1 MTDRSPAPLVASQP
15 QYVLVAQR
23 LIEDITGG
31 RYPVGGLL
39 PAEFDLCTQF
49 GVSRHTVREAI
60 RRLQERGLVTRQR
73 GIGTTV
79 KSNRVESRY
88 VQTTTTIADL
98 PRYVE
103 DTVLVTTQ
111 AEDVIADET
120 LAELL
125 KCRPGQ
131 RWVKVTGFRH
141 VNKDKLPMA
150 LTDIYINAAYGGVR
164 KLIGTMKV
172 PVYTLIE
179 KQYGLTI
186 VEVQQDISA
195 TIIGTADAK
204 HLRVKPGSAG
214 LIVTRRYLG
223 DNDRMI
229 EVAVNLHPAD
239 RFSYSMSMRLQVPAG
254 ADA

>member
-1 MTDRSPAPLVASQP
+1 MPSPSALLASQP

-23 LIEDITGG
+23 LIEDITSG

-60 RRLQERGLVTRQR
+60 RRLLERGLVTRQR

-79 KSNRVESRY
+79 KANRVASRY
-88 VQTTTTIADL
+88 VQTTATIADL

-103 DTVLVTTQ
+103 DTLLVTTQ
-111 AEDVIADET
+111 AEDVIADEA
-120 LAELL
+120 LADLL
-125 KCRPGQ
+125 KCPLGQ
-131 RWVKVTGFRH
+131 RWVNVTGFRH

-150 LTDIYINAAYGGVR
+150 LTDIYINAAYGGIR

-179 KQYGLTI
+179 KQYGITI
-186 VEVQQDISA
+186 VEVQQEISA
-195 TIIGTADAK
+195 TLIGAANARR
-204 HLRVKPGSAG
+204 LSVKPGSAG
-214 LIVTRRYLG
+214 LVVTRRYLG
-223 DNDRMI
+223 DNDRTI

-239 RFSYSMSMRLQVPAG
+239 RFSYLMSMRLQIPAG